1 MNITFTVNGQRRS
14 VAAAPL
20 TRLLDLL
27 RNDLSLTG
35 CKEGCGEGECGVC
48 SVILDGRLVNACMIP
63 AIQAA
68 GSTILTIE
76 GLGQNNGPDALQ
88 QAFIDEGG
96 VQCGFCTPG
105 MVLAARTLLQ
115 DNPLPTLE
123 DTRVALSGNLCRCTG
138 YSRIYASVN
147 KAVQDGYAPRW
158 EQDAENS
165 FSPVFDDDERDRFFR
180 PATLEEALAIL
191 ERHPDVLLLS
201 GNTDIGPDM
210 KSGKLKPAKAMD
222 IFSLPEL
229 KRIEER
235 DGAIRIGSAAV
246 NTDILSSPL
255 VAKHLPALAR
265 ASHGC
270 AAPAIRN
277 RATIGG
283 NICTASGAADLPGPL
298 MALGA
303 SVELQSASGGTRVL
317 PVEDFILGYRKV
329 DLKAGELLVA
339 VIVPLPAPGTRQVF
353 YKRGSREA
361 LTLSR
366 VSLAIVLCLDGS
378 RILSA
383 RAAAGS
389 MSPVPRR
396 LPLLEAALAGKTLD
410 KALVDAAV
418 AAVREDVQPRR
429 SGPYR
434 KAITGNLVRRFLL
447 QCMAEPGPERPAAL

>member
-1 MNITFTVNGQRRS
+1 MNIAFTVNGTRRS
-14 VAAAPL
+14 VDTAPL
-20 TRLLDLL
+20 ARLLDLL
-27 RNDLSLTG
+27 RDDLSLTG
-35 CKEGCGEGECGVC
+35 CKEGCGEGECGAC

-63 AIQAA
+63 AMQAA

-76 GLGQNNGPDALQ
+76 GLGENGCPDKLQ
-88 QAFIDEGG
+88 QAFVEEGG
-96 VQCGFCTPG
+96 IQCGFCTPG

-115 DNPLPTLE
+115 DTPAPSLE
-123 DTRVALSGNLCRCTG
+123 ETRVALSGNLCRCTG
-138 YSRIYASVN
+138 YARIYASVES
-147 KAVQDGYAPRW
+147 AVRNGYAPSW
-158 EQDAENS
+158 QQDTENS
-165 FSPVFDDDERDRFFR
+165 FAPVFSDEEKDHFFR
-180 PATLEEALAIL
+180 PASLGEALEIRAK
-191 ERHPDVLLLS
+191 HPDALLVC

-229 KRIEER
+229 KLIEEK
-235 DGAIRIGSAAV
+235 DGAIRIGAAVV
-246 NTDILSSPL
+246 NTDILGSAL
-255 VAKHLPALAR
+255 IQNRLPALAK
-265 ASHGC
+265 ASSGC

-303 SVELQSASGGTRVL
+303 SVELMSAARGARLVAL
-317 PVEDFILGYRKV
+317 EDFILGYRKV
-329 DLKAGELLVA
+329 DLAPDELLTA
-339 VIVPLPAPGTRQVF
+339 IIVPLPAPGTKQVF

-366 VSLAIVLCLDGS
+366 VSLAIALCFDET
-378 RILSA
+378 RIVTA

-396 LPLLEAALAGKTLD
+396 LPLLEAALVGKTLD
-410 KALVDAAV
+410 KKLIEVAV
-418 AAVREDVQPRR
+418 AAVREDVQPRK

-434 KAITGNLVRRFLL
+434 KAITGNLLRRFLE
-447 QCMAEPGPERPAAL
+447 QCCIAK